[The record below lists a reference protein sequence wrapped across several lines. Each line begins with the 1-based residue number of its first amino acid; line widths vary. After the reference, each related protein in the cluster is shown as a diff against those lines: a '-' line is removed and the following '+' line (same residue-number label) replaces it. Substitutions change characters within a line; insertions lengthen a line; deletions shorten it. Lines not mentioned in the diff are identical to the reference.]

1 MGIFLLLLILL
12 NYLLLLNCKEMPRIL
27 QSGIRNIADSELENC
42 KLLALSAGRT
52 RLWPRVHSREQRPV
66 RRNRLLVQSR
76 HTPLPDFPMALTK
89 RQKTSAVDLLNK
101 ILEAEL
107 SGVVRYTHYSFMV
120 YGYDRIP
127 IVTWLRQQ
135 ADESLLHAQEAGE
148 MITHLGEHP
157 SLSIGEMLETHEHDI
172 DAILRESLEHET
184 QARKLYQKLLTLATD
199 RSVVLEEYAR
209 KMVAAEEM
217 HAGEVDKMLRRPGSV
232 AKFAE

>member
-1 MGIFLLLLILL
+1 
-12 NYLLLLNCKEMPRIL
+12 
-27 QSGIRNIADSELENC
+27 
-42 KLLALSAGRT
+42 
-52 RLWPRVHSREQRPV
+52 
-66 RRNRLLVQSR
+66 
-76 HTPLPDFPMALTK
+76 MALTK

-209 KMVAAEEM
+209 KMVAAEER